1 MTRPVIG
8 LCAALERARWGLWD
22 TQAVLLPR
30 EYPDAVQ
37 RAGGLALLLPPD
49 PVLIQDPDEILER
62 LDGLIVAGGSDVD
75 PAAYGAEPHAATTG
89 VVRERDRFELALT
102 ARALELDL
110 PYLGICRGMQ
120 VLNVARGG
128 TLLQHLPDSHGH
140 EDHRRTPGSFD
151 GADHD
156 VRLRD
161 GSLAARAAGETSHG
175 DQVPPPPGRR
185 PPRRGARG
193 HRLGRPRR
201 APGGD
206 RGPGAPLRARR
217 PVAPGGGRD
226 EPRHRL
232 ARGRSGGTSRRS
244 RSRTGTGG
252 GGIAAPN
259 AAVTASR

>member
-1 MTRPVIG
+1 MARPVIG

-30 EYPDAVQ
+30 EYPDAIQ

-75 PAAYGAEPHAATTG
+75 PATYGAEPHVATTG

-102 ARALELDL
+102 ARALDLDL

-128 TLLQHLPDSHGH
+128 TLLQHVPDSHGH

-175 DQVPPPPGRR
+175 TKSHHHQGVDRLGEGLEVTGWATLDELPEAIEDPQRR
-185 PPRRGARG
+185 YALGVQWHPEADETSRVIGSLVAEATARRAVRGPAPAPVALGSPPRT
-193 HRLGRPRR
+193 PR
-201 APGGD
+201 
-206 RGPGAPLRARR
+206 
-217 PVAPGGGRD
+217 
-226 EPRHRL
+226 
-232 ARGRSGGTSRRS
+232 
-244 RSRTGTGG
+244 
-252 GGIAAPN
+252 
-259 AAVTASR
+259 

>member
-1 MTRPVIG
+1 MIRPVIG
-8 LCAALERARWGLWD
+8 VCAALEHARWRLWD

-30 EYPDAVQ
+30 EYSDAIQ

-49 PVLIQDPDEILER
+49 PVLVQDPDEVLEL
-62 LDGLIVAGGSDVD
+62 LDGLLVAGGSDVD

-102 ARALELDL
+102 TRALERDM
-110 PYLGICRGMQ
+110 PFLGVCRGMQ

-161 GSLAARAAGETSHG
+161 GSLAARAAGETRHGTKSHHHQG
-175 DQVPPPPGRR
+175 VD
-185 PPRRGARG
+185 
-193 HRLGRPRR
+193 RLGEGLEVTGWATLDDLPEAIEDPERRYALGVQWHPEADETSRVIGSLVTEAAARRAVRDLAPAPVAAGSRPRT
-201 APGGD
+201 
-206 RGPGAPLRARR
+206 
-217 PVAPGGGRD
+217 
-226 EPRHRL
+226 PR
-232 ARGRSGGTSRRS
+232 
-244 RSRTGTGG
+244 
-252 GGIAAPN
+252 
-259 AAVTASR
+259 